1 MYGLCDVGS
10 GQISRHVVTH
20 RQRSARAKYI
30 LYISSRYV
38 NHLQPKSA
46 FIHSGNLPLII
57 ARFRNAGSSWM
68 FLKTVLILS
77 FLRVRLSF
85 SASGC
90 VTESGCV

>member
-10 GQISRHVVTH
+10 GQISRHVITR

-46 FIHSGNLPLII
+46 FIDSGNVPLI

-90 VTESGCV
+90 VSVSGCV